1 MDQEK
6 EQAAP
11 AQEPAEAAGETAAEK
26 TEEKPKDP
34 KKEKA
39 SKPKK
44 KDETAA
50 LQAELEVLHK
60 QLDEQKDQYQ
70 RMLAEYANYKRR
82 TEQEK
87 AQLGSFVKAETLK
100 ALLPALDNLER
111 AVAAP
116 AGDEYKKGV
125 DMTIRQLQELLASQ
139 GLEAID
145 AQGAPFDPE
154 IHHAVMRE
162 DADGV
167 EPDTV
172 TEMFQKGYKV
182 DGKIIRPAM
191 VKVAN

>member
-1 MDQEK
+1 MDKDQEK
-6 EQAAP
+6 EQAVTEETAD
-11 AQEPAEAAGETAAEK
+11 PAEEREK
-26 TEEKPKDP
+26 DGGSSKEG

-39 SKPKK
+39 SKTKK

-50 LQAELEVLHK
+50 LRTEIEELKK

-100 ALLPALDNLER
+100 AILPALDNLER
-111 AVAAP
+111 AVDAP
-116 AGDEYKKGV
+116 AGDEYKTGV
-125 DMTIRQLQELLASQ
+125 DMTIRQLQELLVSQ
-139 GLEAID
+139 GLEPID
-145 AQGAPFDPE
+145 AKGAPFDPE

-182 DGKIIRPAM
+182 DGKVIRPAM

>member
-182 DGKIIRPAM
+182 DGRVVRPAM